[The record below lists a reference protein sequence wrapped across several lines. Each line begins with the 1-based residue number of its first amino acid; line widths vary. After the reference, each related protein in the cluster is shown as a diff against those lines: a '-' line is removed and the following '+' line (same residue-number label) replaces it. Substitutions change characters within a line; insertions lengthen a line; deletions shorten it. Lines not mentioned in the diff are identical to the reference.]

1 MLGRR
6 LSQKH
11 VKNSEKPAE
20 ASDSWGW
27 GQNGPPRED
36 PAIPWLFRPAMR
48 PSLSFLFC
56 KFGYRSC
63 QSDIRTVNIQP
74 AVFPK
79 VLTTVA
85 GPQEAE
91 RVLTMFNTMKLF
103 LVPQMAFYAS

>member
-1 MLGRR
+1 MLGGR
-6 LSQKH
+6 LSRKC

-36 PAIPWLFRPAMR
+36 PQFPGYSDQLCDL
-48 PSLSFLFC
+48 PSVSC
-56 KFGYRSC
+56 SVKRGYGSC
-63 QSDIRTVNIQP
+63 QSGVRTVNIQP

-103 LVPQMAFYAS
+103 IVPQMAF

>member
-6 LSQKH
+6 LSQKR

-27 GQNGPPRED
+27 GQNGPPQGD
-36 PAIPWLFRPAMR
+36 PAISWLFRPTCDL
-48 PSLSFLFC
+48 PSVFSSVKHGC
-56 KFGYRSC
+56 GSC
-63 QSDIRTVNIQP
+63 QSGVRTVNIQP
-74 AVFPK
+74 AFFPK

-85 GPQEAE
+85 GTQEAE

-103 LVPQMAFYAS
+103 MVPQMAF